1 MNVVDKKYNFLK
13 PIKNSNLIRLGRN
26 KDGGYIVDSSIIQKC
41 DTLITFG
48 LGPDWSFEL
57 DYIKKNNQIQI
68 YMYDYTVSSS
78 PYIKEVIKY
87 LRRFLTFRSSFE
99 AVSTRFKYLNDYR
112 SFLGLKNVFF
122 FKEKM

>member
-1 MNVVDKKYNFLK
+1 MNVIDKKYNFLK
-13 PIKNSNLIRLGRN
+13 PIKNSNLVRLGRN

-68 YMYDYTVSSS
+68 YMYDYTVSSY

-87 LRRFLTFRSSFE
+87 LRRFLTFRSSFK
-99 AVSTRFKYLNDYR
+99 AVSTRFKYLND
-112 SFLGLKNVFF
+112 
-122 FKEKM
+122 